1 MVSKRQKLSVDFS
14 VYYDGKI
21 SKIASIPL
29 TTNTKRSQNLA
40 MRWRYVVGQRHRW
53 SRSGDLLEGIQS
65 LASETCHAW
74 GINDKQL
81 QLLAKAPNSKSN
93 DEQEQFLASIIEVSI
108 PYPSEELSWWARIM
122 PWEYLISAA
131 TKAFRSGEK
140 RLVVR
145 RLMTTNSRSASR
157 KSRVPMSVAIL
168 EAAPGPFREQYDF
181 EGENQMVRGALSG
194 LEVLD
199 LHGDI
204 TADPDLATLAKW
216 VQTKQPSILHVTG
229 IDNKLGSEI
238 LRQSPSDKDGL
249 FLNKKGVGVEVIDA
263 ETFAST
269 LFQTPSST
277 KDSSSKDLTG
287 DAPHL
292 VAFNVWQ
299 SGSRLASMAVAH
311 GCKAA
316 IGFENSF
323 DDNVAERFFSSFYQ
337 HYSASHWNLA
347 KAFSEAFK
355 AIDAMSEMTRGS
367 SIILWTRES
376 LLKNLSIEQ
385 REALSKKDVQ
395 ICVADPSV
403 HQVRDFLRIEVEP
416 VPRLNY
422 ADLHNRGSIF
432 KKLKLALYH
441 PGDPNPSDERDSSIV
456 NVNSIRDI
464 DVEVNLSAAGESFP
478 FRTSLDLVPS
488 ENIVDLADEG
498 LQATDN
504 HGAGGIFVPLTSS
517 LMRSVDESIVTSV
530 HVAVRWKNQSLYN
543 RTFPIQLA
551 PVDEWRFEDDQ
562 IVWMSSFV
570 YPRDLAVTK
579 VIEAAQRYLGCLT
592 DDYTSG
598 FGGYQAYDPESSD
611 PWRGV
616 DLQVQAIWTAI
627 SLDFGLGYINP
638 PPSYSENAQRLRSP
652 TRILQEG
659 RGTCVDLALLMAACL
674 EWVEIYPVIFNLN
687 DHAFPGYWRN
697 PEDYEKFQLVSMEEN
712 VEQDEEEDG
721 KLERSSS
728 SGSKRWQPPAWCSPK
743 EAYSEIRS
751 YVVPNRFEGR
761 GRRKHA
767 LLPSLIPVESVFLT
781 QRSGFHAAVAEGRT
795 YFQKASSRDFHS
807 MIDVPRSRS
816 NVTPIPLSVYRD
828 NGHGG
833 SR

>member
-1 MVSKRQKLSVDFS
+1 MVTKRQKLSVDFS
-14 VYYDGKI
+14 VYCDGKI
-21 SKIASIPL
+21 EKIAFIPL
-29 TTNTKRSQNLA
+29 ETNANESLNLA

-65 LASETCHAW
+65 LASDTCHAW
-74 GINDKQL
+74 GINNRQL
-81 QLLAKAPNSKSN
+81 QRLAKAPNSNLN
-93 DEQEQFLASIIEVSI
+93 DDQEQFLASIIEVSI
-108 PYPSEELSWWARIM
+108 PYSSEKNSCWARIM

-131 TKAFRSGEK
+131 TKAFRSSTK
-140 RLVVR
+140 KQVVR
-145 RLMTTNSRSASR
+145 RLVTPNSRSASR
-157 KSRVPMSVAIL
+157 KSLVPTSVAVL

-194 LEVLD
+194 LKILD

-204 TADPDLATLAKW
+204 SADPDLATLAKW
-216 VQTKQPSILHVTG
+216 VQTKRPSILHVTG

-277 KDSSSKDLTG
+277 KDSSSKDLN
-287 DAPHL
+287 APHL
-292 VAFNVWQ
+292 VAFNVWH

-323 DDNVAERFFSSFYQ
+323 DDNVAERFFSRFYQ
-337 HYSASHWNLA
+337 QYAASHWNLA

-355 AIDAMSEMTRGS
+355 AIEALSEMTRGS

-395 ICVADPSV
+395 ICVADPDV

-416 VPRLNY
+416 EPRLNY
-422 ADLHNRGSIF
+422 ADLHNRGSLF
-432 KKLKLALYH
+432 KKLKLALYNS
-441 PGDPNPSDERDSSIV
+441 GDSTQSHERDSSIV

-464 DVEVNLSAAGESFP
+464 DIEVNLSAAGESFP

-530 HVAVRWKNQSLYN
+530 HVAIRWKNQSLYN

-551 PVDEWRFEDDQ
+551 PVDEWRFEEDQ

-570 YPRDLAVTK
+570 YPRDLAVAK

-598 FGGYQAYDPESSD
+598 FGGYQAFDPGASD

-616 DLQVQAIWTAI
+616 DLQVRAIWTAI

-697 PEDYEKFQLVSMEEN
+697 PEDYEKFQLVSMGKN

-721 KLERSSS
+721 KLKRSSS
-728 SGSKRWQPPAWCSPK
+728 LGSKRWQPPAWCSPK

-751 YVVPNRFEGR
+751 YIVPNRFEGR
-761 GRRKHA
+761 GPRKRE
-767 LLPSLIPVESVFLT
+767 LIPSLIPMESVFLT
-781 QRSGFHAAVAEGRT
+781 QRSGFQAAVEEGRS

-816 NVTPIPLSVYRD
+816 KVTPIPLSVYRD
-828 NGHGG
+828 NGQGG
-833 SR
+833 SQ

>member
-1 MVSKRQKLSVDFS
+1 
-14 VYYDGKI
+14 
-21 SKIASIPL
+21 
-29 TTNTKRSQNLA
+29 

-53 SRSGDLLEGIQS
+53 SRNGDLLEGIQS
-65 LASETCHAW
+65 LASETCHEW
-74 GINDKQL
+74 GIDDKQL
-81 QLLAKAPNSKSN
+81 QLLAQAPNSKSN
-93 DEQEQFLASIIEVSI
+93 DDQEKLLASIIEVSI

-131 TKAFRSGEK
+131 TKAFRSGVRK
-140 RLVVR
+140 LVVR
-145 RLMTTNSRSASR
+145 RLVTTNSRSASR
-157 KSRVPMSVAIL
+157 KILVPKSVAIL
-168 EAAPGPFREQYDF
+168 EAAPGPFRDLYDF
-181 EGENQMVRGALSG
+181 TGENQLVRAALSE
-194 LEVLD
+194 LEMLD

-204 TADPDLATLAKW
+204 SADPDLATLAKW
-216 VQTKQPSILHVTG
+216 VHTNRPSILHVTG

-249 FLNKKGVGVEVIDA
+249 FLNKKGLGVEVIDA

-269 LFQTPSST
+269 LFQTPSS
-277 KDSSSKDLTG
+277 SKNMTG

-292 VAFNVWQ
+292 VAFNVWH
-299 SGSRLASMAVAH
+299 SGSRLASLAVAH

-323 DDNVAERFFSSFYQ
+323 DDNVAERFFSQFYR
-337 HYSASHWNLA
+337 HYAASHWNLA

-355 AIDAMSEMTRGS
+355 AIDALSEMTRGS
-367 SIILWTRES
+367 GIILWTRES
-376 LLKNLSIEQ
+376 LLKNLSSEQ
-385 REALSKKDVQ
+385 RGALSNPDVK
-395 ICVADPSV
+395 IRVADPHV

-422 ADLHNRGSIF
+422 ADLHNRGSLF
-432 KKLKLALYH
+432 KKLKLALY
-441 PGDPNPSDERDSSIV
+441 NPIVPAQSREGDSSIA

-464 DVEVNLSAAGESFP
+464 DVEVNLSAAGESLP

-488 ENIVDLADEG
+488 EDIVDLADEG
-498 LQATDN
+498 LQATEN
-504 HGAGGIFVPLTSS
+504 HGAGGIFVPLTSA
-517 LMRSVDESIVTSV
+517 LMRSVDESMVTSV

-543 RTFPIQLA
+543 RTFPILLA
-551 PVDEWRFEDDQ
+551 PVDEWRFEEDQ

-570 YPRDLAVTK
+570 YPRDCAVAK
-579 VIEAAQRYLGCLT
+579 IIEAAQRYLGCLT

-598 FGGYQAYDPESSD
+598 FGGYQAFDPEASD
-611 PWRGV
+611 PWSGV

-687 DHAFPGYWRN
+687 DHAFPGYWRD
-697 PEDYEKFQLVSMEEN
+697 PEDYQKFQLVSMEKID
-712 VEQDEEEDG
+712 EQDEEEDE
-721 KLERSSS
+721 KLKRSSS
-728 SGSKRWQPPAWCSPK
+728 LGSKRWQPPAWCSPK

-751 YVVPNRFEGR
+751 YIVPDRFEGR
-761 GRRKHA
+761 GTRKRA
-767 LLPSLIPVESVFLT
+767 LLPSLIPMESVFLT
-781 QRSGFHAAVAEGRT
+781 QRSGFQAAVEEGRS
-795 YFQKASSRDFHS
+795 YFQKANSRDFHS

-828 NGHGG
+828 NGQGG